1 MPERASEAEMAVLA
15 ALLEK
20 GRATAAEIHAACE
33 ETHGWTHSTVVTFLR
48 RLEAKGLV
56 AHKKPRA
63 QRAFVF
69 QPTHRVATLRRRAVH
84 DMVDRLFAGNLLPLV
99 SSLLEDGKLKEREI
113 RDLHKMIDDH
123 LKEKE
128 RTK

>member
-15 ALLEK
+15 ALLKK
-20 GRATAAEIHAACE
+20 GRATAAEIHAVCE

-56 AHKKPRA
+56 AHKKPRGE
-63 QRAFVF
+63 RAFVF
-69 QPTHRVATLRRRAVH
+69 QPTHRVLTLRRRAVH
-84 DMVDRLFAGNLLPLV
+84 DVVDRLFGGSLLPLV
-99 SSLLEDGKLKEREI
+99 SSLLEDGRLKEREI